1 MDKRKND
8 KWRTRGE
15 LTRGQKDKTRRGM
28 TDKKKVNNSNSKRAT
43 SRINY
48 NKHVVNINNKN

>member
-1 MDKRKND
+1 MEDKRGID
-8 KWRTRGE
+8 KRTKRQDKE
-15 LTRGQKDKTRRGM
+15 RYDGQ
-28 TDKKKVNNSNSKRAT
+28 KKVNNSNSKRAT